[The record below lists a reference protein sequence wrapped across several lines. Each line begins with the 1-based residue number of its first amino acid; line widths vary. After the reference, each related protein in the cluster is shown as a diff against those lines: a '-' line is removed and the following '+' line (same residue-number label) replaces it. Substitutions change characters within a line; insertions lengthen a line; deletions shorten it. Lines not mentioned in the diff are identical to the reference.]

1 MSADQ
6 FILVAA
12 EVTRLISISGFQLEP
27 PHVGCYDGNGS
38 VEK

>member
-1 MSADQ
+1 MSECQ

-27 PHVGCYDGNGS
+27 PHVGCYNPREHF
-38 VEK
+38 EK